1 MVYLRGS
8 GLIICLVLAAFG
20 CGSETKGADTASGGG
35 HEPTLGLAAGTCRFA
50 LRDGAQRT
58 TWEGRARARMNGSGN
73 LLVDCSAADGGP
85 STTELHFGNATF
97 DGPRTYVADDF
108 SSDGSLRYQ
117 PTTSGSGYDS
127 SSRGAACKLVLTEAS
142 PLDARGDSVVK
153 GGRIAA
159 TFTCTALVA
168 GRDDATPKSY
178 VVESGEMAATI
189 E

>member
-1 MVYLRGS
+1 MVDLRGS
-8 GLIICLVLAAFG
+8 RVIVCWVLAALG
-20 CGSETKGADTASGGG
+20 CGSETKGADTTSGSGN
-35 HEPTLGLAAGTCRFA
+35 TATVGLAAGTCRFR
-50 LRDGAQRT
+50 LRDGAQQT
-58 TWEGRARARMNGSGN
+58 PWEGRARARMNGSGN
-73 LLVDCSAADGGP
+73 LLVECSASDGGP

-127 SSRGAACKLVLTEAS
+127 SSRGAACTLVLTEAS

-159 TFTCTALVA
+159 TFTCTALVS
-168 GRDDATPKSY
+168 GRADAIPKSY
-178 VVESGEMAATI
+178 VVDSGEMAAII